1 MLIYAKQPIYYLIN
15 NYPQMIKTLFLVKE
29 LEKKEYSRLMKMGF
43 EVKRIPNEAAQ
54 KMCKNASHQGFLAEV
69 SDFKPHTYKLFL
81 RKNFVLVL
89 SGVTDVGNIGALVRS
104 AYALG
109 VDAIIA
115 CGVKQLAF
123 DGITRSST
131 GALFD
136 MPFAIEH
143 NIHDVLNDFKMSGFT
158 TYGADMSGDDV
169 RSVKVQEKRV
179 LVLGSEGEGLT
190 SRVLSK
196 LDQALS
202 IEMAHEFD
210 SLNVSVAGAILM
222 DRMRM
227 GDNA

>member
-1 MLIYAKQPIYYLIN
+1 
-15 NYPQMIKTLFLVKE
+15 
-29 LEKKEYSRLMKMGF
+29 
-43 EVKRIPNEAAQ
+43 
-54 KMCKNASHQGFLAEV
+54 MCKNASHQGFLAEV

-143 NIHDVLNDFKMSGFT
+143 NIYDVLNDFKMSGFT

-169 RSVKVQEKRV
+169 RNVKIQEKRV

>member
-1 MLIYAKQPIYYLIN
+1 MLIYAKQPIYYLID
-15 NYPQMIKTLFLVKE
+15 NYPQKIKTLYLAKE

-69 SDFKPHTYKLFL
+69 EDVHLQPYDFFL
-81 RKNFVLVL
+81 EKKFVLIL

-109 VDAIIA
+109 VDAIVA
-115 CGVKQLAF
+115 CGVKQLPLET
-123 DGITRSST
+123 IIRTST
-131 GALFD
+131 GALYD

-158 TYGADMSGDDV
+158 TYGADMSGMDIRETRID
-169 RSVKVQEKRV
+169 RKKV

-190 SRVLSK
+190 SRIVSK
-196 LDQALS
+196 LDCAVS
-202 IEMAHEFD
+202 IKMKHKFD

-222 DRMRM
+222 DRMR
-227 GDNA
+227 

>member
-15 NYPQMIKTLFLVKE
+15 NYPQMIKTLYLVKE
-29 LEKKEYSRLMKMGF
+29 LEKKEYSRLMKMDF

-81 RKNFVLVL
+81 RKNFVLIL

-115 CGVKQLAF
+115 CGVKRLSF

-136 MPFAIEH
+136 MPFAIEQ
-143 NIHDVLNDFKMSGFT
+143 NVHDVLNDFKMSGFT
-158 TYGADMSGDDV
+158 TYGADMSGQDIRGV
-169 RSVKVQEKRV
+169 EVEEKRV

-190 SRVLSK
+190 SRILSK
-196 LDQALS
+196 LDKVVS
-202 IEMAHEFD
+202 IKIAHEFD

-222 DRMRM
+222 DRMRT